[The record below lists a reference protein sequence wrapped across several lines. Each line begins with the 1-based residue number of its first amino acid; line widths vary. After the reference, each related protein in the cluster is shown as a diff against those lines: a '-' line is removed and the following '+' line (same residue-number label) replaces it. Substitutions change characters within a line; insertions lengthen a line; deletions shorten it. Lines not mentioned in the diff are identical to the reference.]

1 MASLALAR
9 SKEPKTERAH
19 TSAKV
24 SQAEA
29 EDTRHN
35 QAEDRYTYYST
46 SSVASEQ
53 EEKHMDMQ
61 PMTQSA
67 SSQEA
72 PQSESRRLHGF
83 ALFSV
88 LTALM
93 LTLLLEALDQTVVGT
108 ALPRIVGSLQGFDR
122 YTWAVTAYTLASIT
136 MVPIVGKLSDQFGRK
151 WFLVVGTSIFLLGSV
166 LAGASQSMNQLIAFR
181 ALQGLGAGMGI
192 ALAFVVVADIFPP
205 AERAKWQSLF
215 GVVYG
220 FANLVGP
227 TLGGWLT
234 DHGPLVGT
242 LVTETTRWRWVFYVN
257 VPIGIIALA
266 ALLIFL
272 PANLSVRTSRYTGWA
287 AIRRI
292 DMPGAGLSAAATIC
306 LLLGLTWGSS
316 GIFEWSSPQ
325 VIGVL
330 IAAGMLFA
338 TFLIVERVVVD
349 PILPLDLF
357 RNQVFAVASLLSLLQ
372 LMILVGLIIYLPL
385 FLQGVL
391 GVSATYAGAV
401 ITPMTVSSV
410 IGAALA
416 GFAITILKRYQ
427 LITILSAIIMTA
439 GVFLL
444 TRMTPSTSLL
454 EAIIFMVIAGIGLGP
469 FFSVLTIAAQNALPR
484 TRLGVGTA
492 SVRYLGQLGA
502 VLGVAIVGTVVNQTL
517 ANEIVKRIPAST
529 VKQLTPQGL
538 KFATNPQVLVNS
550 QYHDTVVQTAKG
562 YAQRIAVAQVPPG
575 PQHDQIAVSVAA
587 QAAQQVLHLLN
598 QVFEALRLSLAV
610 AVQHGFIAILLFSV
624 AALVATFF
632 QKDVPMTQQQPGE
645 ESDEAREAGVS
656 EVDVSMIP

>member
-1 MASLALAR
+1 M
-9 SKEPKTERAH
+9 
-19 TSAKV
+19 
-24 SQAEA
+24 
-29 EDTRHN
+29 
-35 QAEDRYTYYST
+35 DR
-46 SSVASEQ
+46 
-53 EEKHMDMQ
+53 Q
-61 PMTQSA
+61 PTTQSP
-67 SSQEA
+67 SSKG
-72 PQSESRRLHGF
+72 ESRRLHGF

-108 ALPRIVGSLQGFDR
+108 ALPRIIGSLQGFDR
-122 YTWAVTAYTLASIT
+122 YTWAITAYTLASIT

-151 WFLVVGTSIFLLGSV
+151 WFLVVGTSIFLVGSA
-166 LAGASQSMNQLIAFR
+166 LAGASQTMNQLIAFR
-181 ALQGLGAGMGI
+181 ALQGLGAGIGI

-205 AERAKWQSLF
+205 AQRAKWQSLF

-242 LVTETTRWRWVFYVN
+242 LVTVTTRWRWVFYVN
-257 VPIGIIALA
+257 IPIGIIALV

-272 PANLSVRTSRYTGWA
+272 PANLSVRTSHYTGWA

-292 DMPGAGLSAAATIC
+292 DIPGAGLSAAATIC

-316 GIFEWSSPQ
+316 GIYDWSSPQ

-330 IAAGMLFA
+330 IAAAMLFG
-338 TFLIVERVVVD
+338 TFLIVERVIVD

-357 RNQVFAVASLLSLLQ
+357 RNQVFAVAAFLSLLQ
-372 LMILVGLIIYLPL
+372 LMVLAGLIIYLPL

-416 GFAITILKRYQ
+416 GFAITVLKRYQ
-427 LITILSAIIMTA
+427 LITILSALIMTA

-454 EAIIFMVIAGIGLGP
+454 EAIVFMVIAGIGLGP

-517 ANEIVKRIPAST
+517 ANDLVKRIPAST
-529 VKQLTPQGL
+529 ARELTPQGL

-562 YAQRIAVAQVPPG
+562 IAQKIAVAQVPPG
-575 PQHDQIAVSVAA
+575 PQHDQIAASVAT
-587 QAAQQVLHLLN
+587 QAAQQVLHLLS
-598 QVFEALRLSLAV
+598 QVFETLRLSLAV
-610 AVQHGFIAILLFSV
+610 ALQHGFIAVLLFSIS
-624 AALVATFF
+624 ALVATFF
-632 QKDVPMTQQQPGE
+632 LKDVSMTQQQPVE
-645 ESDEAREAGVS
+645 EADEVMEAGES
-656 EVDVSMIP
+656 EVDLSVIP

>member
-1 MASLALAR
+1 
-9 SKEPKTERAH
+9 
-19 TSAKV
+19 
-24 SQAEA
+24 
-29 EDTRHN
+29 
-35 QAEDRYTYYST
+35 
-46 SSVASEQ
+46 
-53 EEKHMDMQ
+53 MDMQ

-67 SSQEA
+67 SSREA

-151 WFLVVGTSIFLLGSV
+151 WFLVVGTSIFLMGSV

-257 VPIGIIALA
+257 VPVGIIALA

-272 PANLSVRTSRYTGWA
+272 PSNLSVRTSRITGWA

-292 DMPGAGLSAAATIC
+292 DIPGAGLSAAATIC

-316 GIFEWSSPQ
+316 GIYEWSSPQ
-325 VIGVL
+325 VIGML

-357 RNQVFAVASLLSLLQ
+357 RNQVFAVAALLSLLQ

-416 GFAITILKRYQ
+416 GFAITMLKRYR
-427 LITILSAIIMTA
+427 LITILSALIMTA
-439 GVFLL
+439 GVYLL

-517 ANEIVKRIPAST
+517 ANETVKRIPATT
-529 VKQLTPQGL
+529 VQQLTPQGL
-538 KFATNPQVLVNS
+538 KFATSPQVLVNS
-550 QYHDTVVQTAKG
+550 QYHDTVVQTATG

-575 PQHDQIAVSVAA
+575 PQHDQIAASVAA
-587 QAAQQVLHLLN
+587 QAVQQVVHLLN

-632 QKDVPMTQQQPGE
+632 LKDMPMTQQQPGE
-645 ESDEAREAGVS
+645 ESDEAREAGES
-656 EVDVSMIP
+656 EVDVSMIQ